1 MIEQLFIAEKPSVA
15 RDIAAVL
22 DPGHVRNSTHI
33 ACNGGRIVVSWC
45 RGHLF
50 DTAEPQDYRPE
61 WEKWD
66 VSVLPMI
73 PDRWKRK
80 VMRDTAQQFRALAD
94 LLKTTRLVIHAG
106 DADREGQLIVDEVLE
121 EAGYRGEVKRL
132 WLNESNAAGIRKAI
146 ASMKDG
152 ASYRG
157 MFHAALAR
165 QRADWLVGMNATRA
179 FTLRGQQQGS
189 NVVLSVGRVQT
200 PTLAIVVQRDL
211 AIEKFKPRDFF
222 TLSARV
228 DHHNGSFRAGW
239 VPSEGQSGLDEDG
252 RLVDPSIA
260 RAVAAKLSGP
270 GVVSKSETT
279 PKSEAPPKG
288 YSLVKLQSEASRL
301 YGYSAEQTL
310 DAAQALYERH
320 KIASYP
326 RTDCEYFPEN
336 DHSKARKVL
345 DAIKQNAPALGRGI
359 DKADPA
365 RKSGAWNDKQV
376 AKSAHYAIMPV
387 AHTTDPNGLSAVE
400 RNIYGMIAVNYV
412 AQFHPN
418 REYEQQRI
426 EVEVNG
432 ETLVATGIIEKK
444 AGWRSVFDA
453 PDEAPEDAA
462 AQEEQRLPI
471 GVKGGD
477 AVKIAEG
484 KSEPKKT
491 KPPSYFTEGT
501 LLMAMSNIARYVE
514 DAAMRS
520 LLRESDGIG
529 TPATRASI
537 IETLKKHALLEIK
550 GRGKAARIVSTEA
563 GRALITVVPSSIK
576 DPVLTALFERSMQ
589 EIEAGEQSVE
599 ALVGS
604 AADLAAT
611 LVLSAAEAEIG
622 AIRSKGDVACP
633 VCGSGVLRKRKG
645 PKGPFWGCN
654 RYPVCKT
661 TFPDKKG
668 KPDIEGAGRQKTTA

>member
-22 DPGHVRNSTHI
+22 DPGHARNSTHI
-33 ACNGGRIVVSWC
+33 ACNGGRVVVSWC

-66 VSVLPMI
+66 ASVLPMI

-121 EAGYRGEVKRL
+121 EAGYRGAVKRL

-211 AIEKFKPRDFF
+211 AIERFKPRDFF
-222 TLSARV
+222 TLSAMVEHR
-228 DHHNGSFRAGW
+228 NGSFKAGW
-239 VPSEGQSGLDEDG
+239 VAPEGKPGLDEEG
-252 RLVDPSIA
+252 RLVDPAIA
-260 RAVAAKLSGP
+260 KAVAVKLNGP
-270 GVVSKSETT
+270 GVVVKSETT

-310 DAAQALYERH
+310 DAAQALYEKH

-336 DHSKARKVL
+336 DHGKARKVL
-345 DAIKQNAPALGRGI
+345 DAVKQNAPSLGRGVE
-359 DKADPA
+359 KADPT
-365 RKSGAWNDKQV
+365 RKSGVWNDKQV

-387 AHTTDPNGLSAVE
+387 AHTTDPDALSGVE
-400 RNIYGMIAVNYV
+400 RNIYGMIAMNYV

-432 ETLVATGIIEKK
+432 ETLAATGIIERK
-444 AGWRSVFDA
+444 AGWRDVFDA
-453 PDEAPEDAA
+453 QDEAPEDSA
-462 AQEEQRLPI
+462 AQEQCLPI
-471 GVKGGD
+471 GVKDGD
-477 AVKIAEG
+477 AVRVAEG

-491 KPPSYFTEGT
+491 KPPAYFTEGT

-537 IETLKKHALLEIK
+537 IETLKRHDLLEIK
-550 GRGKAARIVSTEA
+550 GRGKAAKIVSTEA
-563 GRALITVVPSSIK
+563 GRKLVAVLPPSIK

-589 EIEAGEQSVE
+589 EIETGEQTVE
-599 ALVGS
+599 TLVSS

-611 LVLSAAEAEIG
+611 LVQSAAEAEIG
-622 AIRSKGDVACP
+622 VIRNKGDVTCP
-633 VCGSGVLRKRKG
+633 VCGSGVLRKRQG

-654 RYPVCKT
+654 RYPDCKT

-668 KPDIEGAGRQKTTA
+668 KPDIEGVGRQKTSS

>member
-22 DPGHVRNSTHI
+22 DPAYERNATHI
-33 ACNGGRIVVSWC
+33 SCNAGRVVVSWC

-61 WEKWD
+61 WGKWD
-66 VSVLPMI
+66 ASVLPII

-80 VMRDTAQQFRALAD
+80 VMPDAAQQFRALAD
-94 LLKTTRLVIHAG
+94 LLKATRLVIHAG

-121 EAGYRGEVKRL
+121 EAGYKGPVKRL

-157 MFHAALAR
+157 MFEAALAR
-165 QRADWLVGMNATRA
+165 QRADWLVGVNATRA
-179 FTLRGQQQGS
+179 FTLRGREQGS

-211 AIEKFKPRDFF
+211 AIERFKPKDFF
-222 TLSARV
+222 SLSAIV
-228 DHHNGSFRAGW
+228 VHENGSFKAGW
-239 VPSEGQSGLDEDG
+239 VAAEGQSGLDEEG
-252 RLVDPSIA
+252 RLVDPSVA
-260 RAVAAKLSGP
+260 KAVAAKLSGH

-279 PKSEAPPKG
+279 PKSEGPPKG

-310 DAAQALYERH
+310 DAAQALYEKH

-336 DHSKARKVL
+336 DHAKARQVL
-345 DAIKQNAPALGRGI
+345 DAVKRNAPTLGVAV

-365 RKSGAWNDKQV
+365 RKSGTWNDKQV

-387 AHTTDPNGLSAVE
+387 LHTTDPKALSEVE
-400 RNIYGMIAVNYV
+400 RNIYNMIAMNYV
-412 AQFHPN
+412 AQFYPN

-426 EVEVNG
+426 EVVVNG
-432 ETLVATGIIEKK
+432 ETLAATGIIERK
-444 AGWRSVFDA
+444 AGWREVFGDQ
-453 PDEAPEDAA
+453 DEAPEDAT
-462 AQEEQRLPI
+462 AQEQSLPA
-471 GVKGGD
+471 GVKSGD
-477 AVKIAEG
+477 AVMVTDG

-491 KPPSYFTEGT
+491 KPPAYFTEGT

-514 DAAMRS
+514 DATMRS
-520 LLRESDGIG
+520 LLRDSDGIG
-529 TPATRASI
+529 TPATRAKI
-537 IETLKKHALLEIK
+537 IETLKNHGLLEVK
-550 GRGKAARIVSTEA
+550 GRGRGAKIVSTEA
-563 GRALITVVPSSIK
+563 GRRLIDVLPATIK

-589 EIEAGEQSVE
+589 EIEAGQQSVE
-599 ALVGS
+599 TLVKS
-604 AADLAAT
+604 AADLAAS
-611 LVLSAAEAEIG
+611 LVRSAADAQIG
-622 AIRSKGDVACP
+622 VIRNKGDVSCP
-633 VCGSGVLRKRKG
+633 VCGSGLLRKRQG
-645 PKGPFWGCN
+645 AKGPFWGCSQ
-654 RYPVCKT
+654 YPACKA
-661 TFPDKKG
+661 TFPDKSG
-668 KPDIEGAGRQKTTA
+668 KPDTGRGGSQKK

>member
-22 DPGHVRNSTHI
+22 DPGHVRSSTHI

-80 VMRDTAQQFRALAD
+80 VMRDTAQQFKALAD

-121 EAGYRGEVKRL
+121 EAGYRGAVKRL

-211 AIEKFKPRDFF
+211 AIEKFKPQDFF
-222 TLSARV
+222 TLSAV
-228 DHHNGSFRAGW
+228 VAHHNGSFKAGW
-239 VPSEGQSGLDEDG
+239 VAPEGQAGLDEEG

-260 RAVAAKLSGP
+260 KAVAAKLNGP

-310 DAAQALYERH
+310 DAAQALYEKH

-345 DAIKQNAPALGRGI
+345 DAVKQNAPPLGHGVE
-359 DKADPA
+359 KADPT
-365 RKSGAWNDKQV
+365 RKSGVWNDKQV

-387 AHTTDPNGLSAVE
+387 AHTTDPNALSGVE
-400 RNIYGMIAVNYV
+400 RNIYAMIAVNYV

-432 ETLVATGIIEKK
+432 ETLAATGIIERK
-444 AGWRSVFDA
+444 AGWRDVFDA
-453 PDEAPEDAA
+453 QDEAPEDSTV
-462 AQEEQRLPI
+462 QEPGLPA
-471 GVKGGD
+471 GVKEGD
-477 AVKIAEG
+477 AVKVSEG

-491 KPPSYFTEGT
+491 KPPAYFTEGT

-529 TPATRASI
+529 TSATRASI
-537 IETLKKHALLEIK
+537 IETLKKHDLLEIK
-550 GRGKAARIVSTEA
+550 GRGKAAKIVSTEA
-563 GRALITVVPSSIK
+563 GRKLVAVLPPSIK

-589 EIEAGEQSVE
+589 EIEAGEQTVE
-599 ALVGS
+599 TLVSS

-611 LVLSAAEAEIG
+611 LVQSAAEAEIG
-622 AIRSKGDVACP
+622 VIRNKGDVTCP
-633 VCGSGVLRKRKG
+633 VCGSGVLRKRQG
-645 PKGPFWGCN
+645 SKGPFWGCN
-654 RYPVCKT
+654 RYPDCKT

-668 KPDIEGAGRQKTTA
+668 KPDIEGGRQKAAV